1 MTVMHVNGP
10 TTSIQPK
17 LYGTGTTKYDII
29 SQDATVTTNA
39 KNCNDVKYINDRII
53 QIHNQELVPH
63 IKPFKFFDKQVV
75 ITMTFDDYRT
85 LKALQIYNSKNE
97 DSSFLNI
104 SKIEFDAKID
114 GKEGVVY
121 IKDLAFNW
129 DRAMFESGF
138 GVRAAYSA
146 DAIFEEMLVK
156 EVRITLDN
164 FNDVESGYS
173 GYVEVPEIYLIGIPN
188 A

>member
-1 MTVMHVNGP
+1 
-10 TTSIQPK
+10 
-17 LYGTGTTKYDII
+17 
-29 SQDATVTTNA
+29 
-39 KNCNDVKYINDRII
+39 
-53 QIHNQELVPH
+53 
-63 IKPFKFFDKQVV
+63 
-75 ITMTFDDYRT
+75 MTFDDYRT

-156 EVRITLDN
+156 EVRITIDN
-164 FNDVESGYS
+164 LNDVESGYS